1 MTAAPEDLVST
12 LRSQRRR
19 AGCFIRSLGSTA
31 PEALTAPPPA
41 LLRLAAQDDHP
52 WRWHCGAGDHH
63 QRHYRVPD
71 TASQLLARCF
81 SGGTAAAPRRSALR
95 HVGAALGR
103 LHAVPWGGGSP
114 GAPGLPGAPAA
125 PGAPPPALRRVHGF
139 LTLPTEVSATGGR
152 PGPVTETAAARRRAR
167 FGKALRPG
175 LEQELR
181 EDCQVASSSS
191 AGVLSHGWHGFDK
204 WFATDGGGVGL
215 VGEDV
220 GVAAPEHD
228 LASLLAQLVE
238 YHHLAPGL
246 VTAAQLAGDTQAL
259 LEGYGGPVDPA
270 WLDREIRLAITRHI
284 GDYALHTRGPE
295 SELERY
301 AQLLN
306 TLPPTAPDRTVC
318 R

>member
-12 LRSQRRR
+12 LRSQRRP
-19 AGCFIRSLGSTA
+19 AGCFVRSLGSTA

-41 LLRLAAQDDHP
+41 LLRLAAQDDYP

-81 SGGTAAAPRRSALR
+81 SGGTAAALRRSALR
-95 HVGAALGR
+95 HVGAALRR
-103 LHAVPWGGGSP
+103 LHAVPWGAGGSP
-114 GAPGLPGAPAA
+114 GAPGEPGA
-125 PGAPPPALRRVHGF
+125 PGAPPPALRRVQAF
-139 LTLPTEVSATGGR
+139 LALPAAEGGR

-167 FGKALRPG
+167 FSKALRPG

-181 EDCQVASSSS
+181 EDCQVASTPS
-191 AGVLSHGWHGFDK
+191 AGVLSHGWLGFDK

-215 VGEDV
+215 VGEDL
-220 GVAAPEHD
+220 GIAAPEHD
-228 LASLLAQLVE
+228 LASLLAQVVE

-246 VTAAQLAGDTQAL
+246 VTAAQLEGDTQAL

-295 SELERY
+295 RELERY

-306 TLPPTAPDRTVC
+306 ALPPTAPDRTVC